1 MIYKE
6 GMLCKH
12 FKGQDLL
19 HKNIYKIIKLGVSGD
34 SVDLNSITYTGDGI
48 LEEASDLV
56 VYQNIFQNNKYF
68 AREYYDISSELSLDQ
83 QEEFHQKIKVQP
95 LSNEEIK
102 LVTSEKFMVEK
113 NIIEEEKYE
122 SKKVKK

>member
-19 HKNIYKIIKLGVSGD
+19 HKNIYKIIKLGVRGD
-34 SVDLNSITYTGDGI
+34 SVDLNTITYTGDGI
-48 LEEASDLV
+48 LEEANDLV
-56 VYQNIFQNNKYF
+56 IYQNIFQNNKYF
-68 AREYYDISSELSLDQ
+68 VREYCDISSELSFDK

-95 LSNEEIK
+95 LSDEEIK
-102 LVTSEKFMVEK
+102 LVTSDKFIAEK
-113 NIIEEEKYE
+113 NYRRRKRQI
-122 SKKVKK
+122 KKG